1 MDGVASRMVTGPDT
15 DIRPTVALSII
26 IGDSQ
31 VSSRGKEGALHTAN
45 CRSVPNACLR
55 HARGQPFLRRHRE
68 ITGDGPQAPPPT
80 GERCYSYAP
89 LPIRRNPQHDALLL
103 SALLIVSS

>member
-1 MDGVASRMVTGPDT
+1 MVTGPDT
-15 DIRPTVALSII
+15 DIRHTVALSII

-68 ITGDGPQAPPPT
+68 ITGDGPQAPPRPASDAT
-80 GERCYSYAP
+80 AMLPCPSAAIRNMTPSY
-89 LPIRRNPQHDALLL
+89 
-103 SALLIVSS
+103 